1 MENLLRTYTEQ
12 ELNELFAATGFP
24 EIAKQYCVEKY
35 NEKFAEHRKYDID
48 EEEYQKGKDALL
60 EYLKEACGWNAD
72 SLREHAWEV
81 ALEDINIE
89 AYMHQREVGHGH
101 EWSKLFC
108 DKMVEHNLREN
119 DALTYSYTYDALKDL
134 RKSEECVFDR
144 QGRFLSRK
152 KTTLS
157 DQEFMK
163 AVKFISRG
171 EGEIVERFIGYK
183 LVEVEPYKGTT
194 QDLFQEA
201 LDFKNFYYRIV
212 ADGHLPEDAWH
223 YALDL
228 WDEDADSVYSTV
240 YKEAMKHKE
249 PHAKAWTFA
258 KFCSKKDINQHW
270 AFVGE
275 RDLADFTEVWQREI
289 IAEFKIKDAGEGW
302 PNYINEI
309 RKSIG
314 LNEI

>member
-1 MENLLRTYTEQ
+1 MENFLRTYTEQ

-24 EIAKQYCVEKY
+24 EIAKQYCIDKY
-35 NEKFAEHRKYDID
+35 NEKYTEYRSLDIT
-48 EEEYQKGKDALL
+48 EEGLNKGKEALI

-72 SLREHAWEV
+72 SLREHAWKK
-81 ALEDINIE
+81 ALEDTNID
-89 AYMHQREVGHGH
+89 AYIHQRELGHGH

-108 DKMVEHNLREN
+108 DKMVERDLKEK
-119 DALTYSYTYDALKDL
+119 DVMTYNHTYHALKEL
-134 RKSEECVFDR
+134 RKEECIIDR
-144 QGRFLSRK
+144 YGCVLKRK
-152 KTTLS
+152 KDTLS
-157 DQEFMK
+157 DREFIL
-163 AVKFISRG
+163 AVKILAKG
-171 EGEIVERFIGYK
+171 EGEIVERFMGYMISSLK
-183 LVEVEPYKGTT
+183 KGTIEE
-194 QDLFQEA
+194 LFQEA

-228 WDEDADSVYSTV
+228 WDEDADSVYSMV

-249 PHAKAWTFA
+249 THAKAWTFA

>member
-12 ELNELFAATGFP
+12 ELNELFAATEFP
-24 EIAKQYCVEKY
+24 EVAKQYCVEKY

-81 ALEDINIE
+81 ALEDMNIE

-119 DALTYSYTYDALKDL
+119 DALTYSYTYDVLKGL
-134 RKSEECVFDR
+134 RKAEECIIDKYGVV
-144 QGRFLSRK
+144 LKRK
-152 KTTLS
+152 KDTLS
-157 DQEFMK
+157 DREVIL
-163 AVKFISRG
+163 AVKNLARS
-171 EGEIVERFIGYK
+171 EGEIVERFMGYMICSRNK
-183 LVEVEPYKGTT
+183 RKVEE
-194 QDLFQEA
+194 LFQEA

-212 ADGHLPEDAWH
+212 ADGHLPENAWH

-228 WDEDADSVYSTV
+228 WNEDADSVYSMV

-249 PHAKAWTFA
+249 THAKAWTFA